1 MITKDVDE
9 ESEVVDRYMELLD
22 GIRQV
27 DLMLIEAIDFDKG
40 YDPRS
45 IQDKISFVNSLPT
58 ASKDLLVKQFR
69 EHQLGKIEQL
79 FERQSIELFLNE
91 WQS

>member
-45 IQDKISFVNSLPT
+45 I
-58 ASKDLLVKQFR
+58 
-69 EHQLGKIEQL
+69 
-79 FERQSIELFLNE
+79 
-91 WQS
+91 